1 VPACLTG
8 VHDLSDHALLLDP
21 VAPRAHPSVDRVLLV
36 LAARHKVDHALRVPA
51 DLHAHLHRAPAAP
64 LGVHPA
70 LRTPARLFSRSKRG
84 GSHTTR

>member
-21 VAPRAHPSVDRVLLV
+21 VAPRAHPSVDRVLVV